1 MTGKMDCYGL
11 SRSGSLHSVNQ
22 DQFLIADLEKSMRI
36 HSSSL
41 SLDQNSRL
49 YGNSQ
54 AKLLMVA
61 DGVGRSNAGDLA
73 SRLVTDC
80 ISRYLLNE
88 MEWFLHRNDDTDA
101 ELYREFLNAFEF
113 CQERLEDD
121 IQEHPEHSGME
132 TTLTLAYLTW
142 PQLYLVHAGHS
153 RCYLYR
159 DSHLHQ
165 LTRDHSFA
173 ERLVTSGALEVDE
186 VPEIWQELLVNSIGG
201 NEDSDLNPEIVKT
214 EVRIGD
220 TLLLCT
226 DGLTRQLPDLILSE
240 ILSQDLMADETCI
253 RLVNRAIDQG
263 GTDNITAVVARF
275 LDLGDQDVSLTVS
288 LDADTDKSEHS
299 DHPTEK
305 DDLQKLRHNN
315 NDRDKQQDK
324 II

>member
-11 SRSGSLHSVNQ
+11 SRSGARHAVNQ

-41 SLDQNSRL
+41 SLDHNSRL
-49 YGNSQ
+49 YGSSQ

-61 DGVGRSNAGDLA
+61 DGVGQSNSGDLA

-88 MEWFLHRNDDTDA
+88 MEWFLRCNEDTDA
-101 ELYREFLNAFEF
+101 ELYREFLTAFEL
-113 CQERLEDD
+113 CQERLEHD
-121 IQEHPEHSGME
+121 IQDHPERSGME

-159 DSHLHQ
+159 NSQLHQ

-173 ERLVTSGALEVDE
+173 ERLITSGALDVDD

-201 NEDSDLNPEIVKT
+201 NEDSALNPEIVKT
-214 EVRIGD
+214 EIRVGD

-226 DGLTRQLPDLILSE
+226 DGLTRELPDLIIAE
-240 ILSQDLMADETCI
+240 ILGKDLMADETCI
-253 RLVNRAIDQG
+253 RLVNQAIAQG

-288 LDADTDKSEHS
+288 LDADTGTPEHS
-299 DHPTEK
+299 VDSTDK
-305 DDLQKLRHNN
+305 DNSQKPETNH
-315 NDRDKQQDK
+315 DRVKQQDQVL
-324 II
+324 